1 MTMYTYEMVLQV
13 LPIVITTKSID
24 IEQYANFFIDAE
36 NAINFGINMKDT
48 VDDKVLPKFAYLP
61 YQITKIFAKGKVN
74 ELDMRIFATK
84 HMIELDEEDYEI
96 HKEIEELEIR
106 KAEDKAKG
114 YSTKLSLNDSAH
126 T

>member
-1 MTMYTYEMVLQV
+1 
-13 LPIVITTKSID
+13 
-24 IEQYANFFIDAE
+24 
-36 NAINFGINMKDT
+36 
-48 VDDKVLPKFAYLP
+48 
-61 YQITKIFAKGKVN
+61 
-74 ELDMRIFATK
+74 MRIFATK